1 MATPVL
7 IYSLSTCGV
16 CKSVKR
22 LLAERGVLF
31 DAIDVDLLEEK
42 EKAAAAEEVRRLNP
56 RFSFPTTVIGTQVVV
71 GFQKDQILKALE
83 LM

>member
-16 CKSVKR
+16 CKSVKKF
-22 LLAERGVLF
+22 LAEKGVPF
-31 DAIDVDLLEEK
+31 DAKEVDLLGET
-42 EKAAAAEEVRRLNP
+42 EKAAAAEEVQRLNP